1 MNNLI
6 VVLFRSPCD
15 KPVLCMKRFF
25 RILALTILG
34 ILILSIAFVVV
45 TFPPIMSG
53 MAAKTMCSCVF
64 VAGRTAESV
73 VQKELQVFPGLSKA
87 KIEFTEDS
95 TVSAK
100 ILWKTSK

>member
-1 MNNLI
+1 
-6 VVLFRSPCD
+6 
-15 KPVLCMKRFF
+15 MKRFF

-73 VQKELQVFPGLSKA
+73 VA
-87 KIEFTEDS
+87 KR
-95 TVSAK
+95 
-100 ILWKTSK
+100 TSGISRTFKGQDQIH